1 MAWAQRENIL
11 SPGAALN
18 TYSSLRLQSRNQLS
32 RGVGHRA
39 WDFSSSPSSLSLSIS
54 LSPPHLDGHLPLG
67 AEALN
72 LPEITLAC
80 RRKAI
85 FPPSSKCM
93 LKTPNARHMPC
104 AGGAVVKGET
114 WRGASPQD
122 DLPSGSL
129 SRLQSWSSQL
139 PELISFCLSLLS
151 TGKQSKL

>member
-32 RGVGHRA
+32 RGAGHRGR
-39 WDFSSSPSSLSLSIS
+39 DFSSSSFSLSLSIS
-54 LSPPHLDGHLPLG
+54 LSPPRIEGHLPLG

-80 RRKAI
+80 RREAI
-85 FPPSSKCM
+85 FPPSSKCI

-104 AGGAVVKGET
+104 AGGAVVRGET
-114 WRGASPQD
+114 WTGASLQD
-122 DLPSGSL
+122 DLPSGFL

-139 PELISFCLSLLS
+139 PELTSFCLSLLS
-151 TGKQSKL
+151 TRQQSKL